1 MMQEL
6 SPIKKSFKELKFIHI
21 YSGAVITRSQM
32 QELPFDETI
41 TIKAFDPNTA
51 KLPLDQVQIVD
62 TKTYKYCVGD
72 IPLSD
77 DWIPLV
83 ESDLLSLTAPEL
95 FELRESVRFNRELWC
110 KVAQILDIKA
120 EEEKYQT
127 SRYTKCLQF

>member
-21 YSGAVITRSQM
+21 YSGSVITRSQM
-32 QELPFDETI
+32 KELPFDETI

-62 TKTYKYCVGD
+62 TKTYKYCVRD
-72 IPLSD
+72 IPFSD
-77 DWIPLV
+77 DWIPVV
-83 ESDLLSLTAPEL
+83 ESDLLSITASEIYTL
-95 FELRESVRFNRELWC
+95 MSSVRDQELWT
-110 KVAQILDIKA
+110 KLSKILDIKA

-127 SRYTKCLQF
+127 SNYTKCLQF